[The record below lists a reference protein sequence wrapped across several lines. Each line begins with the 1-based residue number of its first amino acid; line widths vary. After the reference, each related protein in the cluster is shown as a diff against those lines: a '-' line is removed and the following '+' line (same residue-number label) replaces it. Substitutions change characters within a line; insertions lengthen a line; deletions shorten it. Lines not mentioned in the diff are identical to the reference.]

1 MRQILRTAHRLRN
14 FLASIT
20 GAIPLQWKWSS
31 TMYFSSLKLLH
42 VSRSSGELSEFFQPR
57 CCLPFKCVPSCSHL
71 LFHQKNS
78 AAQALC
84 IHACRTAI
92 RPSIVCLLTM
102 SLSRVMQ
109 ALYLV
114 QGFQWLG
121 EYSIF
126 ITWVGNA
133 EYILK
138 VKCQRSRSSRDQ
150 TECYNGGSMH
160 LDGATSRLTCFTCAV
175 TYTSHFSVQSAKTGY
190 SHFWKNP
197 THSKILKQNS
207 KYTG

>member
-1 MRQILRTAHRLRN
+1 MRPELFPSLVPPKKLCSAGIMYSRMPYGHPAIHRLSVN
-14 FLASIT
+14 TL
-20 GAIPLQWKWSS
+20 
-31 TMYFSSLKLLH
+31 
-42 VSRSSGELSEFFQPR
+42 
-57 CCLPFKCVPSCSHL
+57 
-71 LFHQKNS
+71 
-78 AAQALC
+78 
-84 IHACRTAI
+84 
-92 RPSIVCLLTM
+92 

-109 ALYLV
+109 SLYLV

-190 SHFWKNP
+190 SHFCKNP

-207 KYTG
+207 KFTG